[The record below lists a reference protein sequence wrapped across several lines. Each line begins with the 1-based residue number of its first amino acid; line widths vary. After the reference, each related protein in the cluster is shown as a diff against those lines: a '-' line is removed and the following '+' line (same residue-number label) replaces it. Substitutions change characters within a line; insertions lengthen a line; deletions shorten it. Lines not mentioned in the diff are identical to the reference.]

1 MLVEKEDLASG
12 ESSDGFF
19 DEIARANRLWVEREQ
34 MLFAFVGCCV

>member
-12 ESSDGFF
+12 ESSDGFSE
-19 DEIARANRLWVEREQ
+19 EIAGAHRLWVEREQ